1 MMDGTLAMLAF
12 LVVALLFP
20 PAKHGKGKV
29 SQSSLADASLK
40 PVQPQVHKATS
51 APRQPDG

>member
-1 MMDGTLAMLAF
+1 MLAF

-20 PAKHGKGKV
+20 AAKHGKGKV